1 MNPLQKHLLKQA
13 QEHLEKVVEVYIKQQ
28 KECNN

>member
-13 QEHLEKVVEVYIKQQ
+13 QEHLKKLVEAHIKQQ
-28 KECNN
+28 KATR